1 MFGFLGDIGGAIMTP
16 LYYAVSGILLAWH
29 KLFEAVGLDPA
40 SGWTWMLSIV
50 GLTITIR
57 TLLIPLFVKQ
67 IKSSRNMQ
75 LLQPQIK
82 ALQQKYKHDRER
94 LTQEQMKLWKETGT
108 NPFASCLP
116 LILQMPIFFAL
127 FRVIDQAARNGA
139 EGARGFMTADN
150 AIQLQNAELLGARI
164 ADTFMNTDLTQTRIL
179 TMTLVVIM
187 CITQFTT
194 QRQLMSKNM
203 PADAMSGQYAQ
214 QQKLLLYI
222 LPIVFAVGGVAFP
235 LGVLFYWTTSNF
247 WTMGQQFYVIRN
259 NPAPGT
265 PAFKAKQERDRKHG
279 KDVAVDP
286 LKLPVDEAPKP
297 APRAQPKNQPRSQRK
312 KPAPAPKAQQ
322 QKPRAQQSAPKQ
334 PKKRPDITA
343 KDSEKGDKS

>member
-1 MFGFLGDIGGAIMTP
+1 
-16 LYYAVSGILLAWH
+16 
-29 KLFEAVGLDPA
+29 
-40 SGWTWMLSIV
+40 
-50 GLTITIR
+50 
-57 TLLIPLFVKQ
+57 
-67 IKSSRNMQ
+67 MQ

-127 FRVIDQAARNGA
+127 FRVIDHASKYKKSDGA
-139 EGARGFMTADN
+139 FHKGFLDSSDALSLSN
-150 AIQLQNAELLGARI
+150 AKLLGARI
-164 ADTFMNTDLTQTRIL
+164 ADTFVNTQLTETRIL
-179 TMTLVVIM
+179 TMSLVVIM

-203 PADAMSGQYAQ
+203 PADAMTGQYAQ

-265 PAFKAKQERDRKHG
+265 PAFKAKQERDAKHG
-279 KDVAVDP
+279 KTVAEDP
-286 LKLPVDEAPKP
+286 LKPVEEEAPKP
-297 APRAQPKNQPRSQRK
+297 PPRQQPKNQARSQRK
-312 KPAPAPKAQQ
+312 KKPAGPPKR
-322 QKPRAQQSAPKQ
+322 K
-334 PKKRPDITA
+334 PDITSKNDTD
-343 KDSEKGDKS
+343 KDGTT